1 MIRLAVKVAL
11 GLAGLL
17 VVYLAVTF
25 GQVWWASRQHTGA
38 SASAVVVM
46 GAAQY
51 NGRPSPVLKARL
63 DHAVD
68 LYQSGR
74 APMII
79 VTGGKQPGDRVTQ
92 GLTGFDYL
100 RQQGVP
106 ESAIKVEVQGTNSY
120 EELSA
125 AALIVNQ
132 AGQPPEVL
140 LVSDPYHALRISQI
154 AEQVGL
160 KPHVSPAST
169 SSSLRSMA
177 RETVAVGLGRIIGYR
192 RLSAFA

>member
-1 MIRLAVKVAL
+1 MIRLAIKILL

-17 VVYLAVTF
+17 VVYVAVTF

-51 NGRPSPVLKARL
+51 DGHPSPVLKARL
-63 DHAVD
+63 DHAAE

-74 APMII
+74 AKMVI
-79 VTGGKQPGDRVTQ
+79 VTGGKQPGDRTTQ

-100 RQQGVP
+100 RAAGIP
-106 ESAIKVEVQGTNSY
+106 ESDIKVEVHGTNSY

-125 AALIVNQ
+125 AALILEQ
-132 AGQPPEVL
+132 EGKAGDVL

-160 KPHVSPAST
+160 TPHVSPAATPSP
-169 SSSLRSMA
+169 LRSMA
-177 RETVAVGLGRIIGYR
+177 RETVAVAIGRIIGYR
-192 RLSAFA
+192 RLAAFA